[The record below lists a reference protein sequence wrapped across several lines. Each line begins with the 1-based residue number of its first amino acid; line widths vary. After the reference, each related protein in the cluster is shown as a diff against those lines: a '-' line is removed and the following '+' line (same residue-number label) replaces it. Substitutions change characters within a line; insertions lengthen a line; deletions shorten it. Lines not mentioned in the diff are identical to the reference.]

1 MKINY
6 FICHDLKKALS
17 LYHNMSIPSVMVPD
31 PYQASVVDT
40 AYAHKV
46 AQPPIRSE
54 WRTFIAAGSNGTP
67 SGNQSIFNIF
77 PPSNTTI
84 VDKRMILRLTV
95 TVTNVDIDAE
105 NVYHVPRAFPVNNA
119 VNQVNV
125 VINGSGGFVSQN
137 NDLMYPLKRYIK
149 DSEKTYYNSP
159 TMLDPAGELTSVA
172 IDPAGTDKDLGI
184 ASPFY
189 GILSATTGTTID
201 LTTGLSLRAN
211 NQVGQGRDR
220 ISRAMFP
227 PTGWKAGVTTTN
239 PSSRSYVFSEV
250 LMNGVLGDAGREV
263 AFTNIS
269 KLDITVLYE
278 AALDKLMFSSYQTT
292 RLATVKIDKA
302 ELLCHFITPSIT
314 TLPSVFT
321 TNFKQYVLN
330 SQPVKYEQGA
340 TAGKVA
346 LTGSTF
352 LNLTLNTVPE
362 FFYIYIKP
370 QKSVLTGATGQVFG
384 EWTSRITNVSI
395 NLGTSFGHLSQ
406 MDEHTLFLMS
416 RDNGYAAGGF
426 EHWQEM
432 GAVLCI
438 DAAKD
443 LGLVPGQNRYLPIDF
458 TISSSTPVS
467 IGVNSTLVAEICLL
481 SVIPGT
487 VNIAP
492 DQCTSFL
499 GFTAQDQ
506 GNAMNDDKVT
516 QTVMVPETESGK
528 GFNSHGGKLNWSGV
542 WKGIKQGVK
551 YVAPVLGQIAGA
563 TGNPMLG
570 KIAGA
575 ADMANNALNQ
585 GAGYKRRRITGSG
598 LLLG

>member
-1 MKINY
+1 
-6 FICHDLKKALS
+6 
-17 LYHNMSIPSVMVPD
+17 MVPD
-31 PYQASVVDT
+31 PYQSSVVDT

-54 WRTFIAAGSNGTP
+54 WRSYIAAGSNGKP
-67 SGNQSIFNIF
+67 SGNQSVFNIF

-95 TVTNVDIDAE
+95 TVTNDSAGAA
-105 NVYHVPRAFPVNNA
+105 NVLYAPRAFPVNNA

-137 NDLMYPLKRYIK
+137 NDLMYPLKRFIK
-149 DSEKTYYNSP
+149 ESEKMHYSSP
-159 TMLDPAGELTSVA
+159 TMLDPAGDLKTVGVDVRSNTRPAVYTAFNE
-172 IDPAGTDKDLGI
+172 IFDPDQGLS
-184 ASPFY
+184 SPFY
-189 GILSATTGTTID
+189 GLVSSVKITSPADVDANTGIF
-201 LTTGLSLRAN
+201 LRAN
-211 NQVGQGRDR
+211 EQVGQGRDR

-227 PTGWKAGVTTTN
+227 PKSWKVGAGTTSFT
-239 PSSRSYVFSEV
+239 SRTYEFSEV

-278 AALDKLMFSSYQTT
+278 SALEKLMFSTFQT
-292 RLATVKIDKA
+292 ASKASVVIDKA
-302 ELLCHFITPSIT
+302 ELICHFITPSIT

-330 SQPVKYEQGA
+330 TQAVIY
-340 TAGKVA
+340 TAGA
-346 LTGSTF
+346 ADSNRIAAIGSPF
-352 LNLTLNTVPE
+352 ANLTLNTVPE
-362 FFYIYIKP
+362 FFYIYVKP
-370 QKSVLTGATGQVFG
+370 QKSVLTAASAETVG
-384 EWTSRITNVSI
+384 EWTSRITGISI
-395 NLGTSFGHLSQ
+395 NLGNSYGHLSQ
-406 MDEHTLFLMS
+406 MDEHSLYLMS

-458 TISSSTPVS
+458 TISTITCNSSPIVS
-467 IGVNSTLVAEICLL
+467 ASASFAAEICLL

-551 YVAPVLGQIAGA
+551 YAAPVLGSIAGA
-563 TGNPMLG
+563 TGNPLLG

-575 ADMANNALNQ
+575 ADMANNTLNQ

>member
-1 MKINY
+1 
-6 FICHDLKKALS
+6 
-17 LYHNMSIPSVMVPD
+17 MSIPSVMVPD
-31 PYQASVVDT
+31 PYQSSVVDT

-54 WRTFIAAGSNGTP
+54 WRSYIAAGSNGKP
-67 SGNQSIFNIF
+67 SGNQSVFNIF

-95 TVTNVDIDAE
+95 TITNNSDGTNNILYA
-105 NVYHVPRAFPVNNA
+105 PRAFPVNNA

-137 NDLMYPLKRYIK
+137 NDLMYPLKRFIK
-149 DSEKTYYNSP
+149 ESEKMQYNSP
-159 TMLDPAGELTSVA
+159 TMLDPAGDLKGVAVDIRSVTR
-172 IDPAGTDKDLGI
+172 PADYGNLNEIFDHDLGVS
-184 ASPFY
+184 SPFY
-189 GILSATTGTTID
+189 GIINAVALTSVDANTGIF
-201 LTTGLSLRAN
+201 LRAN
-211 NQVGQGRDR
+211 NQLGQGRDR

-227 PTGWKAGVTTTN
+227 PKSWTAGTGGSK
-239 PSSRSYVFSEV
+239 SSRTYEFSEV

-278 AALDKLMFSSYQTT
+278 STLEKLMFSTFQTGAKT
-292 RLATVKIDKA
+292 TVVIDKA
-302 ELLCHFITPSIT
+302 ELICHFITPSIT

-330 SQPVKYEQGA
+330 TQAVTYTNTNTT
-340 TAGKVA
+340 TALNRIA
-346 LTGSTF
+346 AIGSPF
-352 LNLTLNTVPE
+352 ANLTLNTVPE
-362 FFYIYIKP
+362 FFYIYVKP
-370 QKSVLTGATGQVFG
+370 QKSVLTTTDAETVG
-384 EWTSRITNVSI
+384 EWTSRITGISI
-395 NLGTSFGHLSQ
+395 NLGNSYGHLSQ
-406 MDEHTLFLMS
+406 MDEHSLYLMS

-426 EHWQEM
+426 EHWREM
-432 GAVLCI
+432 GSVLCI

-458 TISSSTPVS
+458 TISTIMCDSSPPIAAS
-467 IGVNSTLVAEICLL
+467 GSLAAEICLL

>member
-1 MKINY
+1 
-6 FICHDLKKALS
+6 
-17 LYHNMSIPSVMVPD
+17 MSIPSVMVPD
-31 PYQASVVDT
+31 PYQSSVVDT

-54 WRTFIAAGSNGTP
+54 WRSYLAAGSNGKP
-67 SGNQSIFNIF
+67 SGNQSVFNIF

-95 TVTNVDIDAE
+95 TVTNVDPGSSNILYA
-105 NVYHVPRAFPVNNA
+105 PRAFPVNNA
-119 VNQVNV
+119 INQVNV

-137 NDLMYPLKRYIK
+137 NDLMYPLKRFIK
-149 DSEKTYYNSP
+149 DSEKMQYNSP
-159 TMLDPAGELTSVA
+159 TMLDNSGDLKAVAVDPRAVTRPATYTAFAE
-172 IDPAGTDKDLGI
+172 IFDDDLGI

-189 GILSATTGTTID
+189 GLVSSSNSGTSPFVVD
-201 LTTGLSLRAN
+201 ANTGLYLRAN

-227 PTGWKAGVTTTN
+227 PKSWKVGAGQTSAT
-239 PSSRSYVFSEV
+239 SRTYEFSEV

-278 AALDKLMFSSYQTT
+278 SALEKLMFSTFQTT
-292 RLATVKIDKA
+292 AKTTVVIDKA
-302 ELLCHFITPSIT
+302 ELICHFITPSIT

-330 SQPVKYEQGA
+330 TQAVTYT
-340 TAGKVA
+340 TAA
-346 LTGSTF
+346 ASNRIAAIGSPF
-352 LNLTLNTVPE
+352 ANLTLNTVPE
-362 FFYIYIKP
+362 FFYIYVKP
-370 QKSVLTGATGQVFG
+370 QKSVLTAAEAETVG
-384 EWTSRITNVSI
+384 EWTSRITGISI
-395 NLGTSFGHLSQ
+395 NLGNSFGHLSQ
-406 MDEHTLFLMS
+406 MDEHSLYLMS

-458 TISSSTPVS
+458 TISTITCNSSPSVAAGAS
-467 IGVNSTLVAEICLL
+467 LAAEICLL

-551 YVAPVLGQIAGA
+551 YAAPVLGSIAGA